1 VVHRLRFYTFNIEK
15 RVQLPSG
22 VRKTTNNKGDK
33 MIKVDNDSA
42 STQGGWFFPALTLIF
57 ITLKLTEVIDWP
69 WIWVLAPLWI
79 PLAVAIVVFGVMFLV
94 LMFRDK

>member
-1 VVHRLRFYTFNIEK
+1 
-15 RVQLPSG
+15 
-22 VRKTTNNKGDK
+22 
-33 MIKVDNDSA
+33 MIKVESGSS
-42 STQGGWFFPALTLIF
+42 STQGGWFFSALTLIF

-79 PLAVAIVVFGVMFLV
+79 PLAVVVVVFGVMFLV